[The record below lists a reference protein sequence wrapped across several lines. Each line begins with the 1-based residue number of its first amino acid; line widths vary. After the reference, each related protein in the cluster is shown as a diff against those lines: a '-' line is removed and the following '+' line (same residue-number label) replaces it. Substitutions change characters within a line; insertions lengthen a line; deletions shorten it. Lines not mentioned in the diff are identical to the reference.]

1 MSTRKSV
8 SIVALSL
15 ALAGGMI
22 ATPAFAADNSAE
34 MMKMMDT
41 NKNGMIE
48 KDEYLAYHS
57 KMFDKMPVDKKG
69 GATMTDVMKTFPA
82 GFNFMTFGGGTTSP

>member
-22 ATPAFAADNSAE
+22 ATPAFAADNSAD

-57 KMFDKMPVDKKG
+57 KVFDKMPVDKKG
-69 GATMTDVMKTFPA
+69 GATMQDVMKSFRDSFDFKTY
-82 GFNFMTFGGGTTSP
+82 GYGG

>member
-8 SIVALSL
+8 SILALSL

-22 ATPAFAADNSAE
+22 ATPAFADQSAD

-48 KDEYLAYHS
+48 KDEYLAYQS
-57 KMFDKMPVDKKG
+57 KVFDKMQVDKKG
-69 GATMTDVMKTFPA
+69 GATMKEVMKSFRDD
-82 GFNFMTFGGGTTSP
+82 FNFSLYGGS

>member
-8 SIVALSL
+8 SILALSL

-41 NKNGMIE
+41 NNNGKIE
-48 KDEYLAYHS
+48 KDEYLAYQS
-57 KMFDKMPVDKKG
+57 KMFDKMAGTKG
-69 GATMTDVMKTFPA
+69 YITAPEAMKSFRD
-82 GFNFMTFGGGTTSP
+82 GFDFKLYGGG

>member
-8 SIVALSL
+8 SILALSL

-22 ATPAFAADNSAE
+22 ATPAFADK
-34 MMKMMDT
+34 MDDMTKMMDT

-57 KMFDKMPVDKKG
+57 KVFDKMPVDKKG
-69 GATMTDVMKTFPA
+69 GATMKDVMKSFRDD
-82 GFNFMTFGGGTTSP
+82 FNFMLYGGA